1 MTRAADHLD
10 LAGAELRRGIAAEDL
25 AVVASRLSHVI
36 GALQR
41 AADLHGRGVPSDVLD
56 GMAALRRRSVDLG
69 LPGQPT
75 EPTSDR

>member
-41 AADLHGRGVPSDVLD
+41 AAEVHGRGVPSGVLD
-56 GMAALRRRSVDLG
+56 GMAALRRWSVDLG
-69 LPGQPT
+69 LPSRPT
-75 EPTSDR
+75 IPTNDR

>member
-1 MTRAADHLD
+1 MSGASDHLD

-36 GALQR
+36 GALER
-41 AADLHGRGVPSDVLD
+41 AAGVHGRSVPSDVLD
-56 GMAALRRRSVDLG
+56 GMAALRRWSVELG

-75 EPTSDR
+75 TPTSDR